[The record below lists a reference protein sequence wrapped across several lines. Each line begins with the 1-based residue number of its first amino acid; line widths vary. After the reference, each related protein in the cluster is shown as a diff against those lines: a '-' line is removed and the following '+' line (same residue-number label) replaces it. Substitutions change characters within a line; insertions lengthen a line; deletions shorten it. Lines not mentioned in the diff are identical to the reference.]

1 MHISRLDIDG
11 IILIIGSRC
20 WISRL
25 MVELQSEAHFLWD
38 QRWNSYM
45 HSAHPWWRRT
55 KNNYIRKP
63 LKLICMAKF
72 SSSIYLTR
80 ISRKINVIKEWLR
93 SLRVRMNPHEEWN
106 IGRACKCSF
115 DKGGFECSYLSNRCA
130 HAIILHHDEA
140 CYRIWW
146 SMLSKGLDLRWR
158 TWRIENLIVITH
170 NYY

>member
-1 MHISRLDIDG
+1 MLNFTANGRVAKWSSFLVR
-11 IILIIGSRC
+11 
-20 WISRL
+20 
-25 MVELQSEAHFLWD
+25 SEMKLLHAFCSSLVKVY
-38 QRWNSYM
+38 QKQLY
-45 HSAHPWWRRT
+45 PQT
-55 KNNYIRKP
+55 F
-63 LKLICMAKF
+63 KLICMAKF